1 MFYREVG
8 YQHYFVGAIVFG
20 AVFLHSAKIETTDW
34 VAAAGVAT
42 LICLGFGVATLMR
55 LLKNTKDDL
64 RAQAEYAR
72 EEEIRREFADR
83 IANVERH
90 CDRVSDKCCKKE
102 SL

>member
-1 MFYREVG
+1 MFYREIG
-8 YQHYFVGAIVFG
+8 YHHYFVGAVVFG

-64 RAQAEYAR
+64 RAQVEISR
-72 EEEIRREFADR
+72 EDEIRREFADR

-90 CDRVSDKCCKKE
+90 CDRVSDKCYKKE